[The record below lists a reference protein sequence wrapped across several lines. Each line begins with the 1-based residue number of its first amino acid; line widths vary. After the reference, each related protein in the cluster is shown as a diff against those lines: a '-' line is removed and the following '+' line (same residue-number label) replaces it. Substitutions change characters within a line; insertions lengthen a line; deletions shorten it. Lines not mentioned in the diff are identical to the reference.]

1 MGSMLHRRKKSTT
14 VRVVSVLAAVS
25 LVAAGCGSSGDHAAS
40 SSTAAGSSSKAAPS
54 SVDRPAPAG
63 AADDAGATE
72 KARALADAV
81 TLDGAVKHLE
91 AFQDIANRNG
101 GNRALGS
108 PGYEQSV
115 EYAEKVLREAGYNPV
130 RQEFSTAVWSA
141 SKVVVQAAG
150 APVKAAALS
159 FSGATQGTVTA
170 KAVVTGTQGCSAAD
184 LEKVTEGSIAVVQRG
199 KCTFGEKY
207 KAAAAKGVK
216 ALVITNNQAGDW
228 KGGTLG
234 LDDGA
239 SIAVVGVAQDAPIA
253 DGQDLTLTVDAK
265 TEKAKTWNILAET
278 TKGDDANVQMVGAHL
293 DGVTEGPGIND
304 NGTGSAAVLETAA
317 KLGAG
322 ADVKNKVRFA
332 LWGAEEEGLVGSE
345 HYVSELSEDQAAKIK
360 RYLNFDMLG
369 SPNGGYFTFDGDGSS
384 KLDGGAGPAGS
395 GVIEQVF
402 RNYFAWRNVPVEASA
417 FDGRS
422 DYGPFKEV
430 GIASGGM
437 DTGADGKKTEEQQ
450 RQWGGTVGDIFDP
463 NYHSPRDTIENVNRD
478 MYRIAL
484 GSVGFS
490 TAYFAAL

>member
-1 MGSMLHRRKKSTT
+1 MNSTT
-14 VRVVSVLAAVS
+14 IRVVTALTAVGLAV
-25 LVAAGCGSSGDHAAS
+25 AGCGTSGDEAAPSDSVAAS
-40 SSTAAGSSSKAAPS
+40 AAPS
-54 SVDRPAPAG
+54 SGAASGPSSAARPAPAG
-63 AADDAGATE
+63 AADDAGATG

-81 TLDGAVKHLE
+81 TLDGAVAHLQ

-115 EYAEKVLREAGYNPV
+115 EYAEKVLRDAGTSPRARSSRRRSGRRRRSTSGGGRA
-130 RQEFSTAVWSA
+130 RQ
-141 SKVVVQAAG
+141 G
-150 APVKAAALS
+150 R
-159 FSGATQGTVTA
+159 G
-170 KAVVTGTQGCSAAD
+170 AVVLRRHRGHRHREGGRHGQPGVLEAD
-184 LEKVTEGSIAVVQRG
+184 LQKVTEGSIAVVQRG
-199 KCTFGEKY
+199 TCTFGDKY
-207 KAAAAKGVK
+207 KTAAAKGAK
-216 ALVITNNQAGDW
+216 ALVIVNNAPGDW

-265 TEKAKTWNILAET
+265 TQKAKTWNVLAET
-278 TKGDDANVQMVGAHL
+278 EKGDDANVQMVGAHL

-345 HYVSELSEDQAAKIK
+345 HYVSSLSEEQASKIT

-422 DYGPFKEV
+422 DYGPFKDV
-430 GIASGGM
+430 GIASGGA
-437 DTGADGKKTEEQQ
+437 DTGADGKKTEAQQ
-450 RQWGGTVGDIFDP
+450 RQWGGTVGEIYDP
-463 NYHSPRDTIENVNRD
+463 NYHSPRDTIDNVNRD
-478 MYRIAL
+478 IYRVAIGA
-484 GSVGFS
+484 VGFS

>member
-1 MGSMLHRRKKSTT
+1 MLHTRRKSTSI
-14 VRVVSVLAAVS
+14 RVVSALAAAS
-25 LVAAGCGSSGDHAAS
+25 LVAAGCGTSGDDAAS

-54 SVDRPAPAG
+54 SADRPAPPG
-63 AADDAGATE
+63 AADDAGATA
-72 KARALADAV
+72 KAKALADAV
-81 TLDGAVKHLE
+81 TLDGAMTHLQT
-91 AFQDIANRNG
+91 FQDIANRNG

-108 PGYEQSV
+108 PGYQQSV
-115 EYAEKVLREAGYNPV
+115 EYAEKVLRDAGYNPV
-130 RQEFSTAVWSA
+130 RQEFTTAVWSA
-141 SKVVVQAAG
+141 SKVDVLAAG

-159 FSGATQGTVTA
+159 FSGATEGTVTA
-170 KAVVTGTQGCSAAD
+170 KAVVTGTQGCTAD
-184 LEKVTEGSIAVVQRG
+184 DLQKVTADTIAVVQRG
-199 KCTFGEKY
+199 KCTFGDKY

-216 ALVITNNQAGDW
+216 ALVITNNAAGDW

-278 TKGDDANVQMVGAHL
+278 TKGDDDNVQMVGAHL

-304 NGTGSAAVLETAA
+304 NGTGSSAVLETAA
-317 KLGAG
+317 KLGAN

-345 HYVSELSEDQAAKIK
+345 HYVKELSAEQASKIK

-384 KLDGGAGPAGS
+384 KLEGGAGPDGS

-430 GIASGGM
+430 GIAAGGM
-437 DTGADGKKTEEQQ
+437 DTGADGKKTEEQK

-463 NYHSPRDTIENVNRD
+463 NYHSPRDTIDNVNRD
-478 MYRIAL
+478 MYRISL

>member
-1 MGSMLHRRKKSTT
+1 MLQRRRKSTT
-14 VRVVSVLAAVS
+14 VRVVSALAAVS
-25 LVAAGCGSSGDHAAS
+25 LVAAGCGTSGDDAAS
-40 SSTAAGSSSKAAPS
+40 SSTPGASSSSAGAES
-54 SVDRPAPAG
+54 SARPAPAG

-72 KARALADAV
+72 KAKVLADAV
-81 TLDGAVKHLE
+81 SLDGAVKHLE

-101 GNRALGS
+101 GNRALGT

-115 EYAEKVLREAGYNPV
+115 EYAEKVLRDAGYNPV
-130 RQEFSTAVWSA
+130 RQEFTQA
-141 SKVVVQAAG
+141 SWNATKVELQSAG
-150 APVKAAALS
+150 APVKAAALQY
-159 FSGATQGTVTA
+159 SGGTEGTLTA
-170 KAVVTGTQGCSAAD
+170 KAVVTGNLGCTAED
-184 LEKVTEGSIAVVQRG
+184 LQKVTPGSIAVVQRG
-199 KCTFGEKY
+199 KCQFGEKY
-207 KAAAAKGVK
+207 KAAAAKGAK
-216 ALVITNNQAGDW
+216 ALIITNNADGDW

-239 SIAVVGVAQDAPIA
+239 SIPVVGVAQNAVVT
-253 DGQDLTLTVDAK
+253 DGQDLVLTVDAK
-265 TEKAKTWNILAET
+265 TEKARTWNILAET
-278 TKGDDANVQMVGAHL
+278 AKGDDANVQMVGAHL

-304 NGTGSAAVLETAA
+304 NGSGSAAVLETAVM
-317 KLGAG
+317 LGVIAY
-322 ADVKNKVRFA
+322 VNNQVRFA

-345 HYVSELSEDQAAKIK
+345 HYVTSLSAEESSKIK

-384 KLDGGAGPAGS
+384 KLEGGAGPAGS

>member
-1 MGSMLHRRKKSTT
+1 MLHRRKNSTSL
-14 VRVVSVLAAVS
+14 RVVSALAAVS
-25 LVAAGCGSSGDHAAS
+25 LAAAGCTTSDDDAAPSSA
-40 SSTAAGSSSKAAPS
+40 AAGSSSSAAAAS
-54 SVDRPAPAG
+54 SADRPAPPG
-63 AADDAGATE
+63 AADDAAATE

-81 TLDGAVKHLE
+81 TLDGAIEHLE
-91 AFQDIANRNG
+91 ALQDIANRNG

-115 EYAEKVLREAGYNPV
+115 EYAEKVLRDAGYSPV
-130 RQEFSTAVWSA
+130 RQEFTQASWTA
-141 SKVVVQAAG
+141 SKVEVQVAG
-150 APVKAAALS
+150 APVKAAALQY
-159 FSGATQGTVTA
+159 SGATGGTITA
-170 KAVVTGTQGCSAAD
+170 KAVVTGNKGCSGGD
-184 LEKVTEGSIAVVQRG
+184 LSKVTDGSIAVVQRG
-199 KCTFGEKY
+199 TCTFGDKY
-207 KAAAAKGVK
+207 KAAAAKGAK
-216 ALVITNNQAGDW
+216 ALVITNNEAGDW

-253 DGQDLTLTVDAK
+253 DGQDVTLTVDAT
-265 TEKAKTWNILAET
+265 TEKAKTWNVIAET
-278 TKGDDANVQMVGAHL
+278 AKGDDANVQMVGAHL
-293 DGVTEGPGIND
+293 DSVSEGPGIND
-304 NGTGSAAVLETAA
+304 NGTGSAAVLETAV
-317 KLGAG
+317 KLGAN

-345 HYVSELSEDQAAKIK
+345 HYVTSLSTEEAAKIK

-384 KLDGGAGPAGS
+384 KLEGGAGPAGS

-402 RNYFAWRNVPVEASA
+402 RNYFAWRNVHVEASA

-437 DTGADGKKTEEQQ
+437 DTGADGTKTEDQQ
-450 RQWGGTVGDIFDP
+450 RQWGGTVGEIYDP
-463 NYHSPRDTIENVNRD
+463 NYHSPRDTIDNVNRD

-484 GSVGFS
+484 GSVGWS

>member
-1 MGSMLHRRKKSTT
+1 MLHTRRKSTT
-14 VRVVSVLAAVS
+14 IRVVSALAAVS
-25 LVAAGCGSSGDHAAS
+25 LVAAGCGTSGDDAAP
-40 SSTAAGSSSKAAPS
+40 SSTAAGSSSKAGPS
-54 SVDRPAPAG
+54 SVARPAPAG
-63 AADDAGATE
+63 GADDAGATE

-81 TLDGAVKHLE
+81 TLDGAIKHLE

-108 PGYEQSV
+108 PGYLQSL
-115 EYAEKVLREAGYNPV
+115 EYAEKVLRDAGYNPV
-130 RQEFSTAVWSA
+130 RQEFTQA
-141 SKVVVQAAG
+141 SWTSSKAEVQSAG
-150 APVKAAALS
+150 APVKATALQY
-159 FSGATQGTVTA
+159 SGATEGAVTA

-184 LEKVTEGSIAVVQRG
+184 LEKVTAGTIAVVQRG

-216 ALVITNNQAGDW
+216 ALVITNNAAGDW

-239 SIAVVGVAQDAPIA
+239 SIAVVGVAQDAAIT

-265 TEKAKTWNILAET
+265 TEKAKTWNVIAET
-278 TKGDDANVQMVGAHL
+278 AKGDDANVQMVGAHL
-293 DGVTEGPGIND
+293 DSVAEGPGIND
-304 NGTGSAAVLETAA
+304 NGTGSAAVLETAI
-317 KLGAG
+317 KLGAN
-322 ADVKNKVRFA
+322 ADVKNKIRFA

-345 HYVSELSEDQAAKIK
+345 HYVSQLSAEQASKIK

-384 KLDGGAGPAGS
+384 KLEGGAGPAGS

-402 RNYFAWRNVPVEASA
+402 RNYFAWRGVPVEASA

-430 GIASGGM
+430 GIAAGGM
-437 DTGADGKKTEEQQ
+437 DTGADAKKTEEQQ

-463 NYHSPRDTIENVNRD
+463 NYHSPRDTIENVNRE
-478 MYRIAL
+478 MYRVSL
-484 GSVGFS
+484 GSVGFA

>member
-1 MGSMLHRRKKSTT
+1 M
-14 VRVVSVLAAVS
+14 
-25 LVAAGCGSSGDHAAS
+25 
-40 SSTAAGSSSKAAPS
+40 
-54 SVDRPAPAG
+54 
-63 AADDAGATE
+63 
-72 KARALADAV
+72 

-91 AFQDIANRNG
+91 TFQDIANRNG

-115 EYAEKVLREAGYNPV
+115 EYAEQVLREAGFNPM

-141 SKVVVQAAG
+141 SKVEVAAAG
-150 APVKAAALS
+150 APVQAAALS
-159 FSGATQGTVTA
+159 FSGATNGTVTA
-170 KAVVTGTQGCSAAD
+170 KAVVTGNLGCTAGD

-199 KCTFGEKY
+199 QCAFGEKY
-207 KAAAAKGVK
+207 RAAAAKGAK
-216 ALVITNNQAGDW
+216 ALVITNNADGDW

-234 LDDGA
+234 LEDGA
-239 SIAVVGVAQDAPIA
+239 SIAVVGVARNAPIT

-265 TEKAKTWNILAET
+265 TEKAKTWNVIAET
-278 TKGDDANVQMVGAHL
+278 AKGDADKVQVVGAHL

-304 NGTGSAAVLETAA
+304 NGTGSAALLETAA
-317 KLGAG
+317 KLGAN

-345 HYVSELSEDQAAKIK
+345 HYVSSLGPEQAAKIS

-384 KLDGGAGPAGS
+384 KLAGGAGPAGS

-422 DYGPFKEV
+422 DYGPFKEA

-437 DTGADGKKTEEQQ
+437 DTGADGKKTPEQQ
-450 RQWGGTVGDIFDP
+450 RQWGGTAGEIFDP
-463 NYHSPRDTIENVNRD
+463 NYHSPLDTIDNINRD
-478 MYRIAL
+478 MYRVSI
-484 GSVGFS
+484 GSVAWS

>member
-1 MGSMLHRRKKSTT
+1 MNSTT
-14 VRVVSVLAAVS
+14 IRVVTALTAVGLAV
-25 LVAAGCGSSGDHAAS
+25 AGCGTSGDEAAPSDSVAAS
-40 SSTAAGSSSKAAPS
+40 AAPS
-54 SVDRPAPAG
+54 SGAASGPSSAARPAPAG
-63 AADDAGATE
+63 AADDAGATG

-81 TLDGAVKHLE
+81 TLDGAVAHLQ

-115 EYAEKVLREAGYNPV
+115 EYAEKVLRDAGYKPT
-130 RQEFSTAVWSA
+130 RQEFTTAVWTA
-141 SKVVVQAAG
+141 SKVDVQAAG

-159 FSGATQGTVTA
+159 FSGATEGTVTA
-170 KAVVTGTQGCSAAD
+170 KAVVTGNQGCSEAD
-184 LEKVTEGSIAVVQRG
+184 LQKVTEGSIAVVQRG
-199 KCTFGEKY
+199 TCTFGDKY
-207 KAAAAKGVK
+207 KTAAAKGAK
-216 ALVITNNQAGDW
+216 ALVIVNNAPGDW

-265 TEKAKTWNILAET
+265 TQKAKTWNVLAET
-278 TKGDDANVQMVGAHL
+278 EKGDDANVQMVGAHL

-345 HYVSELSEDQAAKIK
+345 HYVSSLSEEQASKIT

-422 DYGPFKEV
+422 DYGPFKDV
-430 GIASGGM
+430 GIASGGA
-437 DTGADGKKTEEQQ
+437 DTGADGKKTEAQQ
-450 RQWGGTVGDIFDP
+450 RQWGGTVGEIYDP
-463 NYHSPRDTIENVNRD
+463 NYHSPRDTIDNVNRD
-478 MYRIAL
+478 IYRVAIGA
-484 GSVGFS
+484 VGFS

>member
-1 MGSMLHRRKKSTT
+1 MNSTT
-14 VRVVSVLAAVS
+14 VRVFTALTAVGLAV
-25 LVAAGCGSSGDHAAS
+25 AGCGTSGDE
-40 SSTAAGSSSKAAPS
+40 AAPS
-54 SVDRPAPAG
+54 SSAGASSSAAGPSSVARPAPAG
-63 AADDAGATE
+63 EADNADATG
-72 KARALADAV
+72 KARTLADAV

-91 AFQDIANRNG
+91 ALQDIANRNG
-101 GNRALGS
+101 GNRALGT

-115 EYAEKVLREAGYNPV
+115 EYAEKVLRDAGYNPT
-130 RQEFSTAVWSA
+130 RQEFTQASWTA
-141 SKVVVQAAG
+141 SKVELQSAG
-150 APVKAAALS
+150 APVKATALQY
-159 FSGATQGTVTA
+159 SGATGGTITA
-170 KAVVTGTQGCSAAD
+170 KAVVTGNLGCTAD
-184 LEKVTEGSIAVVQRG
+184 DLQKVTEGAIAVVQRG
-199 KCTFGEKY
+199 KCTFGDKY
-207 KAAAAKGVK
+207 KAAAAKGAK
-216 ALVITNNQAGDW
+216 ALVITNNEAGDW

-239 SIAVVGVAQDAPIA
+239 SIAVAGVAQDAPIA

-265 TEKAKTWNILAET
+265 TEKAKTWNVIAET
-278 TKGDDANVQMVGAHL
+278 AKGDADNVQMVGAHL

-304 NGTGSAAVLETAA
+304 NGTGSSAVLETAT
-317 KLGAG
+317 KLGVN

-332 LWGAEEEGLVGSE
+332 LWGAEEVGLVGSE
-345 HYVSELSEDQAAKIK
+345 HYVTTLSEEQASKIK

-384 KLDGGAGPAGS
+384 KLEGGAGPAGS

-430 GIASGGM
+430 GIAAGGM

-450 RQWGGTVGDIFDP
+450 RQWGGTVGQTYDP
-463 NYHSPRDTIENVNRD
+463 NYHSPGDTIGNVNRD

-484 GSVGFS
+484 GSVAWS